1 MNELDKFYAERRIR
15 VCNYENDPELRKS
28 ANKWIEKSMTKD
40 YVYNFDWLGRPIIQ
54 FPEDIVG
61 IQELIWK
68 IKPDTIIE
76 TGVAHGGS
84 LVLSA
89 SILAMLDLCEA
100 ISSGQTYDPKLTN
113 RRVLGIDI
121 EIRQHNKELIEAH
134 PLFNYITLIE
144 GSSTTPEVISRVET
158 ATKTSNKNLVLLDSN
173 HTHDHVLKE
182 LEAYSSFVTLGSYC
196 VVFDTF
202 VEIMPRGFF
211 PNRPWDVGDNP
222 MTAVK
227 DFLNK
232 NRDFVVDNEIDTKLQ
247 ITVAKSGFL
256 KRIK

>member
-1 MNELDKFYAERRIR
+1 MNELDKFYSDRAKRLSGYK
-15 VCNYENDPELRKS
+15 NNTGLHKLAND
-28 ANKWIEKSMTKD
+28 WIEKSMTEN

-54 FPEDIVG
+54 LPEDIVG
-61 IQELIWK
+61 VQELIWK
-68 IKPDTIIE
+68 TKPDTIIE

-84 LVLSA
+84 LILSA

-100 ISSGQTYDPKLTN
+100 IASGRTYDPKLTE
-113 RRVLGIDI
+113 RRVVGIDVD
-121 EIRQHNKELIEAH
+121 IRQHNRELIEAH

-144 GSSTTPEVISRVET
+144 GSSTAPEVISKVK
-158 ATKTSNKNLVLLDSN
+158 ATTKASNKSLVFLDSN
-173 HTHDHVLKE
+173 HTHAHVSKE
-182 LEAYSSFVTLGSYC
+182 LDAYSCFVTLNSYC

-202 VEIMPRGFF
+202 VEIMPQGLF

-227 DFLNK
+227 DFLDSND
-232 NRDFVVDNEIDTKLQ
+232 NFVIDDEIDTKLQ

>member
-1 MNELDKFYAERRIR
+1 MREIDKFYFDRTNRLSEYK
-15 VCNYENDPELRKS
+15 NNQGLHKL
-28 ANKWIEKSMTKD
+28 ANEWIEKSMTEN

-61 IQELIWK
+61 VQELIWK
-68 IKPDTIIE
+68 TKPDTIIE

-84 LVLSA
+84 LILSA

-100 ISSGQTYDPKLTN
+100 IDSGQTYDPKLTK

-121 EIRQHNKELIEAH
+121 EVRQHNRELIEAH

-144 GSSTTPEVISRVET
+144 GSSTTQEVISKVK
-158 ATKTSNKNLVLLDSN
+158 AKTKGSNKSLVFLDSN
-173 HTHDHVLKE
+173 HTHAHVSEE
-182 LEAYSSFVTLGSYC
+182 LEAYWRFVTLNSYC

-202 VEIMPRGFF
+202 VEIMPQGFF
-211 PNRPWDVGDNP
+211 SNRPWDVGDNP
-222 MTAVK
+222 MTAVR
-227 DFLNK
+227 DFLDRND
-232 NRDFVVDNEIDTKLQ
+232 NFVIDNDIDTKLQ

-256 KRIK
+256 KRVK